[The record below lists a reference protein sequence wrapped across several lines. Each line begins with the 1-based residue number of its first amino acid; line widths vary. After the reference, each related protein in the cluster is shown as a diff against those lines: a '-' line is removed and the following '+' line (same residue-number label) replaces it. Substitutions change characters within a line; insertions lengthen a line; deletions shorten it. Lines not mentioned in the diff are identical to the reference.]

1 MILYALIAYVS
12 AYHSIILILQ
22 SRFYR
27 KLIKVL
33 FSFVRF
39 FTFCSCHSCDIVSS
53 ATNIYIIMLSSST
66 EKVIIF
72 DSVKKKYDEDE
83 FGDAFLSRAVCSRNS
98 CRSCLVAEYS
108 RGKRDKPKDV
118 GSTCRLCSWRL
129 HTHPGVFQMD
139 EKKKSPIN
147 NYGELGFVV
156 AFHRS
161 LLIRLDYSSSET
173 VDVMTIIILSII
185 EYFLQFSI
193 FWYNNDP
200 LL

>member
-33 FSFVRF
+33 FSFVRL

-72 DSVKKKYDEDE
+72 DSVKKNTTKTNLETRS
-83 FGDAFLSRAVCSRNS
+83 SRVQFAHGTAAAVVWLPSILEERGIS
-98 CRSCLVAEYS
+98 QKTLVARAGYAREGYTLTLAYS
-108 RGKRDKPKDV
+108 RWTR
-118 GSTCRLCSWRL
+118 
-129 HTHPGVFQMD
+129 
-139 EKKKSPIN
+139 KKSPIN

-185 EYFLQFSI
+185 EYLLLFSI